1 MKNSSPHRTGRHA
14 AIAFATVLAALLSVS
29 LDRMPAAT
37 AAVSEPYAWP
47 VKPFDRAHPVR
58 ANFGDPRTIFHGPP
72 TQTALMTSGGVFS
85 FHFGIDIS
93 VPDGTAVY
101 AVRSG
106 TVKLLG
112 GRSVQVTSADGFATQ
127 YWHIVPSVERGQRAV
142 ARMTVLGHVMKG
154 YGHVHFTELDHGRP
168 VNPLAPGHIAPF
180 GDDTPPVIRGI
191 SFRVRETPLEL
202 LPESVSGTIVPVANV
217 YDTTALPVAGV
228 WADLPVAP
236 ALVTWRIER
245 AKDARVV
252 FPERTALDVRRTI
265 PPNRDFWRYY
275 ARGSRQNMC
284 PFAAQRAW
292 RTSGT
297 YLYRLT
303 RTPLDTTR
311 LRNGIYRLVVTAADI
326 RGNKTSQA
334 QVFIIR
340 NAARRA

>member
-1 MKNSSPHRTGRHA
+1 MTNLSPHLKRFA
-14 AIAFATVLAALLSVS
+14 FLAIALAAGFSISV
-29 LDRMPAAT
+29 PT
-37 AAVSEPYAWP
+37 AAASAPAPYGWP
-47 VKPFDRAHPVR
+47 VKPFDQAHPVR
-58 ANFGDPRTIFHGPP
+58 ANFGDPRTTFHGPP
-72 TQTALMTSGGVFS
+72 TRRALMTSGGDFS

-112 GRSVQVTSADGFATQ
+112 GRTVQVTSTDGFATQ
-127 YWHIVPSVERGQRAV
+127 YWHIVPSVKRGQEAV
-142 ARMTVLGHVMKG
+142 ASVTVLGHVMKG
-154 YGHVHFTELDHGRP
+154 YEHVHFTELAHGRP
-168 VNPLAPGHIAPF
+168 VNPLAAGHIAPY
-180 GDDTPPVIRGI
+180 DDDAAPVIRGI
-191 SFRVRETPLEL
+191 AFRVRETPLEL
-202 LPESVSGTIVPVANV
+202 LPESVSGRIVPVANV
-217 YDTTALPVAGV
+217 YDMPALPVAGL

-236 ALVTWRIER
+236 ALLTWRIER
-245 AKDARVV
+245 AKDRRVAS
-252 FPERTALDVRRTI
+252 PERTALDVRQTI
-265 PPNRDFWRYY
+265 PRNRDFWRYY

-311 LRNGIYRLVVTAADI
+311 FANGIYRLVVTAADI
-326 RGNKTSQA
+326 RGNETSQA

-340 NAARRA
+340 NSSRA